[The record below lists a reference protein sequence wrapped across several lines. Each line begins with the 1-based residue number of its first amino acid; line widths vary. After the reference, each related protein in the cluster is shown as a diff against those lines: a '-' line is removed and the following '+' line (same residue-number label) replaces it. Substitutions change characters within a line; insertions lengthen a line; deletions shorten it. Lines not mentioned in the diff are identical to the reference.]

1 MISFGGIGWEAIA
14 RERGCTLLLACEPV
28 CLCAFHDCKRCP
40 EWNKSAIRAYLN
52 GEFLDRF
59 SPSERACI
67 QPVLVVNGAS
77 TRRTGNASDTVDSV
91 FLLSVGE
98 ARSIE
103 PELRKAPCR
112 WWLRTPGADS
122 YYIAH
127 MEPRGAVSSFG
138 STAISDSVGVRP
150 ALWVRLDDEAL
161 IDLASDGCRW
171 SESED
176 AQEGDI
182 STSEPTAFAFAA
194 LDAPT
199 KLRVEADYLASL
211 SDGLRPL
218 NPLFHD
224 HAVRQSK
231 KLLELALSRRDSG
244 DVLAGMIREGLVTA
258 RNIDQI
264 LEKVTQLGDVDLMA
278 MLLDFKSRGLSD
290 EDLEREER
298 RRENEALR
306 LFNPWSVEELKKV
319 WKFNRTE
326 EGAFITGYSG
336 KGPIIAVPEAIGRL
350 PVVGIDCSFPRE
362 AVHLLL
368 PDICAPT
375 CAFAGTVHASQR
387 FAQANAAWLDACG
400 GFMALDF
407 GEGCT
412 PEAYIPAA
420 QMRQG
425 QIRMMDACRQLETY
439 GCAVLGKYAWIPV
452 HEGEGAILL
461 ISRDIVARAPYNQS
475 QADAEWDACTLR
487 LWLNGEFMN
496 GFTIRDKQQ
505 MLKIPVRMLS
515 SDHESE
521 SLQQVFDRVDA
532 WLESAEDS
540 SAGPS
545 GDAAFLFSSCEAK
558 GLLSMEERAA
568 SAGWWLRDA
577 GIGPKR
583 ACYMQSS
590 GRLFDLGGYVS
601 SPRMGVRPAI
611 IVVKPNRG

>member
-1 MISFGGIGWEAIA
+1 MISFGGIKWEAIA
-14 RERGCTLLLACEPV
+14 HEQGCTLLFACEPV
-28 CLCAFHDCKRCP
+28 CLRSFHDRKRCP

-67 QPVLVVNGAS
+67 QSSLVVNGAS
-77 TRRTGNASDTVDSV
+77 TRRTGNASDTVDYV
-91 FLLSVGE
+91 YLLSAGE
-98 ARSIE
+98 ARAID

-127 MEPRGAVSSFG
+127 VEPRGAVSSFG

-150 ALWVRLDDEAL
+150 ALWVRLDGADASGL
-161 IDLASDGCRW
+161 TPGDLPAG
-171 SESED
+171 ESE
-176 AQEGDI
+176 AAWEGGI
-182 STSEPTAFAFAA
+182 STREPSAFAFCA
-194 LDAPT
+194 LDAET

-211 SDGLRPL
+211 ADGLRPL

-231 KLLELALSRRDSG
+231 KLLELALSRHDSG
-244 DVLAGMIREGLVTA
+244 DILVGMIREGLVTA
-258 RNIDQI
+258 RNIDRI

-278 MLLDFKSRGLSD
+278 MLLDFKSRGLSA

-306 LFNPWSVEELKKV
+306 LYNPWSAEELKKV
-319 WKFNRTE
+319 WKFTRTE

-336 KGPIIAVPEAIGRL
+336 QGPIVAVPETIGRL
-350 PVVGIDCSFPRE
+350 PVLGIECRFPRE

-375 CAFAGTVHASQR
+375 CPFAGTVHASQR
-387 FAQANAAWLDACG
+387 FAQANAAWLGECG
-400 GFMALDF
+400 GFQLLDF

-425 QIRMMDACRQLETY
+425 QIRMMDACRQIERY
-439 GCAVLGKYAWIPV
+439 GCAVLGRYAWMPV
-452 HEGEGAILL
+452 REGRSAVLL
-461 ISRDIVARAPYNQS
+461 ISRDIVARKPYNQS
-475 QADAEWDACTLR
+475 QADAQWDACTLR
-487 LWLNGEFMN
+487 LWLNGEFMD

-505 MLKIPVRMLS
+505 ILETPVRMLS
-515 SDHESE
+515 CGYGGES
-521 SLQQVFDRVDA
+521 SQQVFERVDG
-532 WLESAEDS
+532 WLEDARDP
-540 SAGPS
+540 SAGLS
-545 GDAAFLFSSCEAK
+545 GDAVFLLSSREAK
-558 GLLSMEERAA
+558 ELLSVEERRA

-577 GIGPKR
+577 GIGPKS

-601 SPRMGVRPAI
+601 SPRMGVRPV
-611 IVVKPNRG
+611 IVVAKPEG